1 MLEFNVGLDYYNPF
15 FQCIKEKRVLMH
27 LRHRRQRQ
35 KQRDRGDRDSSRERE
50 RYRDGEMAL
59 TFPNASQVAR
69 SSGSAAAAISEI
81 SEADLGR
88 SSSDLRECW
97 IITTKNWEFPVRDMK
112 LRKSLKFMNNLY

>member
-1 MLEFNVGLDYYNPF
+1 
-15 FQCIKEKRVLMH
+15 
-27 LRHRRQRQ
+27 
-35 KQRDRGDRDSSRERE
+35 
-50 RYRDGEMAL
+50 MAL

-97 IITTKNWEFPVRDMK
+97 IITTKNWEFAVRADMK
-112 LRKSLKFMNNLY
+112 LRESLKLINNLY